1 MLAGTIP
8 TTQTHTPI
16 TQAKLMSSDERRFTM
31 RRINGILKNGINTP
45 LIIPKICAA
54 DSIYWQEFELSSRL
68 S

>member
-31 RRINGILKNGINTP
+31 RRINGMLKNGINTP
-45 LIIPKICAA
+45 LSIPKICAA
-54 DSIYWQEFELSSRL
+54 DSI
-68 S
+68 